1 MADGHETDG
10 LKGISYTGGGGG
22 GGGGLALDIEGQL
35 TEAGGSGGAGDIGS
49 GGGGGGGGGRYRPP
63 AGQVTAAVALHHG
76 GGGAGGCSTGGGD
89 GGGGLGGEGGG
100 CGAELSMEGQ
110 VSAPPGLAKRSG
122 SAPAERLMIR
132 GGGGGSEDAGCS
144 TAAEAGGCSG
154 STGARRPRQAP
165 ASINVPA
172 EGALHRVSGARRAAT
187 YYGKLFQI
195 ENFARWGAEPGQ
207 PAACDKMSLTETTI
221 TVDKHG
227 DRCKVQADGVKFA
240 SPAARCSTLH
250 LR

>member
-1 MADGHETDG
+1 M
-10 LKGISYTGGGGG
+10 L
-22 GGGGLALDIEGQL
+22 
-35 TEAGGSGGAGDIGS
+35 
-49 GGGGGGGGGRYRPP
+49 P
-63 AGQVTAAVALHHG
+63 GQVTAAVALHHG

-154 STGARRPRQAP
+154 STVARRPRQEA

-172 EGALHRVSGARRAAT
+172 EAFYAECVRAERAGAGR
-187 YYGKLFQI
+187 
-195 ENFARWGAEPGQ
+195 
-207 PAACDKMSLTETTI
+207 
-221 TVDKHG
+221 
-227 DRCKVQADGVKFA
+227 QALPNREQERG
-240 SPAARCSTLH
+240 CSTSLH
-250 LR
+250 ALSSESFKRLLQTSTG